1 MTDREFIN
9 LCLQLVADYTNQH
22 MDKTDGESIT
32 TDNVYM
38 VWSCK
43 TLQNWKA
50 LLSTTVPDGM
60 YYEVTYNGDRGE
72 VYLDAYKKFE
82 NKCFRVGTKEDDNNG

>member
-72 VYLDAYKKFE
+72 VYLDAYKKFG
-82 NKCFRVGTKEDDNNG
+82 NKCFRVGTQEDDNNG

>member
-1 MTDREFIN
+1 MTDREFTN

-22 MDKTDGESIT
+22 MGKTDWESIT

-50 LLSTTVPDGM
+50 LLSTMVPDGM
-60 YYEVTYNGDRGE
+60 YYEVTFNGDRDE

-82 NKCFRVGTKEDDNNG
+82 NKCFHVGTKEENNNG

>member
-1 MTDREFIN
+1 MTDREFAN
-9 LCLQLVADYTNQH
+9 LCLQLVAGYTNQHH
-22 MDKTDGESIT
+22 MDKTDCESIT

-60 YYEVTYNGDRGE
+60 YYEVTFNGDRDE

-82 NKCFRVGTKEDDNNG
+82 NKCFCT

>member
-1 MTDREFIN
+1 MTDREFTS
-9 LCLQLVADYTNQH
+9 LCLQLVADYTNKH
-22 MDKTDGESIT
+22 MGKTDCESIT
-32 TDNVYM
+32 TDNVYT

-60 YYEVTYNGDRGE
+60 YYEVTFNGDLDE

-82 NKCFRVGTKEDDNNG
+82 NKCVHVGTKEGNNNG